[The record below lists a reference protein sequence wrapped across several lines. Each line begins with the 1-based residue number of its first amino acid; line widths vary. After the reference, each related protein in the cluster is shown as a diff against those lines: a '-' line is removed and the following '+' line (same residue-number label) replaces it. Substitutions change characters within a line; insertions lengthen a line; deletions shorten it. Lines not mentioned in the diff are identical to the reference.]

1 MSDITIYVADSIEL
15 ATFLFATENWL
26 ASNIFQ
32 HFTEHLI
39 NFNLKIKL
47 LFNLPEIDDNSKDL
61 SSSQLIGNS

>member
-26 ASNIFQ
+26 ASNILQ

-47 LFNLPEIDDNSKDL
+47 LFNLPEIDNNSKDL